1 MQCLQVLELPNN
13 RFTRFP
19 IELHRMKGLKRLNL
33 ANNSLAL
40 LPRKIDVMTNLEVL
54 DLSRYESQSYY
65 SGVSFYQCT
74 VIP

>member
-1 MQCLQVLELPNN
+1 VLELPNN

-40 LPRKIDVMTNLEVL
+40 LPRNIDVMTKLEFL
-54 DLSRYESQSYY
+54 DLRR
-65 SGVSFYQCT
+65 
-74 VIP
+74 

>member
-1 MQCLQVLELPNN
+1 MQVLELPNN

-33 ANNSLAL
+33 ANNALAL

-54 DLSRYESQSYY
+54 DLSR
-65 SGVSFYQCT
+65 
-74 VIP
+74 

>member
-1 MQCLQVLELPNN
+1 MIATGAHMQVLELPNN

-40 LPRKIDVMTNLEVL
+40 LPRNIDVMTSLEFL
-54 DLSRYESQSYY
+54 DLRRCAVACC
-65 SGVSFYQCT
+65 GT
-74 VIP
+74 